1 MEFNLKGK
9 VAVVTGA
16 GTGIGRAI
24 AVELAKNGADVVIG
38 GRREEKLQET
48 MELLKVYDVRSMA
61 IPTDVRVTA
70 EMDNLVDT
78 AVKEFGKLDIMV
90 NNAGVCIVKPVMEN
104 TDEDFEL
111 IMKTN
116 VGGTVHGTQA
126 ALRHM
131 LPQKSGKII
140 NISSMAGKY
149 GWPMSSLYCASKA
162 AVINYSDSVAKAVA
176 ASNINVNCVL
186 PGYVPTAM
194 ADYIFETAAAMY
206 GATPEQVQQAEIAN
220 VPLQRLVQP
229 EDIANMVTF
238 LASDAGSEITS
249 QAISVTGGL

>member
-1 MEFNLKGK
+1 MDFNLKGK
-9 VAVVTGA
+9 VVVVTGA

-38 GRREEKLQET
+38 GRRMEKLQET
-48 MELLKVYDVRSMA
+48 LELLKPYGVRSMA
-61 IPTDVRVTA
+61 IPTDVRVAA

-78 AVKEFGKLDIMV
+78 AVKEFGKLDVMI
-90 NNAGVCIVKPVMEN
+90 NNAGVCIVKPVTEN

-111 IMKTN
+111 VMKTN
-116 VGGTVHGTQA
+116 VGGVMHGCQA
-126 ALRHM
+126 ALRYM
-131 LPQKSGKII
+131 LPQKAGKIV

-176 ASNINVNCVL
+176 SSNINVNCVC
-186 PGYVPTAM
+186 PGYVPSAM
-194 ADYIFETAAAMY
+194 LDYILETGAKLY
-206 GATPEQVQQAEIAN
+206 GATPEQVAQAEQAN
-220 VPLQRLVQP
+220 VPLQRFVKDS
-229 EDIANMVTF
+229 DIANMVVF
-238 LASDAGSEITS
+238 LASDASSEITS